1 MKKLIGAALLAATG
15 IACTATMGPAVAK
28 EAKSAADEGVKK
40 VIPAPAEGKG
50 QIVFFRPG
58 GMGFALGCGVNENG
72 VRLSALGAGKYFI
85 LPVDPGSHS
94 YTVKSEATDLLR
106 LEVEPGETYYVK
118 CKIKMGIMVGRPN
131 IAPSTQD
138 EFDKDSHKLKYV
150 DADDAGSTVLP
161 NPEGEAAKAE

>member
-1 MKKLIGAALLAATG
+1 MKKLMGAALFAVAAMTG
-15 IACTATMGPAVAK
+15 SAAMAPAIAK
-28 EAKSAADEGVKK
+28 EAKADEEKGVKK

-50 QIVFFRPG
+50 QVVFYRPG

-72 VRLSALGAGKYFI
+72 ERLSALGAGKYFI

-94 YTVKSEATDLLR
+94 YTVKSEATDLLT

-131 IAPSTQD
+131 IAPSTQE
-138 EFDKDSHKLKYV
+138 EFDKDSAKLKYV
-150 DADDAGSTVLP
+150 DTDDAGPKVRP
-161 NPEGEAAKAE
+161 NPTGEAAKTE

>member
-1 MKKLIGAALLAATG
+1 MKKLMGAALLAVAG
-15 IACTATMGPAVAK
+15 MAGTAAMAPAIAK
-28 EAKSAADEGVKK
+28 EAKAEDGKGAKK
-40 VIPAPAEGKG
+40 VVPTPPDGKG
-50 QIVFFRPG
+50 QIVFYRPG

-72 VRLSALGAGKYFI
+72 ERLSALGAGKYFI

-94 YTVKSEATDLLR
+94 YTVKSEATDLLT

-131 IAPSTQD
+131 IAPSTQE

-150 DADDAGSTVLP
+150 DGDDVGPKVLP
-161 NPEGEAAKAE
+161 NPEVEIAKTA